1 MLVHMTPKEVHGLQ
15 ALAKA
20 SGGSLSINP
29 DTGLVEAGFLTKI
42 LPVIAAA
49 AATYFTAGAAA
60 PALAAAMGGSA
71 AATAGAGINF
81 TSGGSIQGVAD
92 IDGTGTLTIGSVS
105 ATTSIQTGLLAV
117 TVSEYDFIGLKSL
130 VSGSG
135 TVATTEI
142 AANDIVFLTPQ
153 CQNVGGTALYYTV
166 TVNAGVGF
174 TIQSKVLATGVA
186 NITDT
191 STIGFVVIRAA

>member
-1 MLVHMTPKEVHGLQ
+1 MSLHAAAKHLSTKGRGSDSMLVHMTPKEVHGLQ

-71 AATAGAGINF
+71 AATAGAGILAGAGSGALINGGMAAIQGKDVGEAAL
-81 TSGGSIQGVAD
+81 SGGLGGAISGGLGAYAGAPD
-92 IDGTGTLTIGSVS
+92 ITNG
-105 ATTSIQTGLLAV
+105 A
-117 TVSEYDFIGLKSL
+117 FMP
-130 VSGSG
+130 SG
-135 TVATTEI
+135 TPPVSTASSI
-142 AANDIVFLTPQ
+142 PDYSS
-153 CQNVGGTALYYTV
+153 ALYQNPHHQLRYRLLQHHRYRHPTQR
-166 TVNAGVGF
+166 NW
-174 TIQSKVLATGVA
+174 
-186 NITDT
+186 
-191 STIGFVVIRAA
+191 